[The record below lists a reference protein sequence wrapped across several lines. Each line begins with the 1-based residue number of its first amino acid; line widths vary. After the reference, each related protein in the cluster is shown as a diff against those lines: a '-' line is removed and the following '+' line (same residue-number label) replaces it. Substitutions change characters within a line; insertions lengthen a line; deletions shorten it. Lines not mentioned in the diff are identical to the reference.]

1 MTGPPPSP
9 ATPPEAQPV
18 ERIDPTNPWVIAGG
32 LLAFSVI
39 LCAVPVFWFL
49 LPVAVVAL
57 TLLYLAFAGSR
68 KKARR
73 RARQHLGPSGTTELN
88 VELHP
93 GLTGALVLNDWG
105 VVFARWGRRTAELAW
120 GDIRLVA
127 EPAIATLAFHANGA
141 AEGAA
146 PAFQVDLS

>member
-1 MTGPPPSP
+1 MTDPPPP
-9 ATPPEAQPV
+9 TAPPPDAPPV
-18 ERIDPTNPWVIAGG
+18 ERFDATNPWVIAGG

-49 LPVAVVAL
+49 LPVVVVVL

-73 RARQHLGPSGTTELN
+73 LARQHLGPSGTTELD
-88 VELHP
+88 VEVHP

-105 VVFARWGRRTAELAW
+105 VVYARWGRRTAELPW

-127 EPAIATLAFHANGA
+127 EPAIALLAFHANTA

-146 PAFQVDLS
+146 PAFRSI

>member
-1 MTGPPPSP
+1 MTDPPPS
-9 ATPPEAQPV
+9 ATPPPA
-18 ERIDPTNPWVIAGG
+18 ERIDYTSPWVIAGG

-57 TLLYLAFAGSR
+57 ALLYFAFAGSR

-73 RARQHLGPSGTTELN
+73 RASQHLGPSGASELN

-93 GLTGALVLNDWG
+93 GMTGTLVLNDW
-105 VVFARWGRRTAELAW
+105 
-120 GDIRLVA
+120 
-127 EPAIATLAFHANGA
+127 
-141 AEGAA
+141 
-146 PAFQVDLS
+146 